1 MVNDVKVKEVI
12 LNVVKKIKEHYTPE
26 KIVLYGSFAY
36 GKPDE
41 DSDIDFLIIKNT
53 KERPIDR
60 RVYVRR
66 IVSVLRKGHPFSS
79 IVVTPQE
86 LKARLEIGDQFFKEI
101 LSKGEVLYAK

>member
-1 MVNDVKVKEVI
+1 MVDDISVKEII
-12 LNVVKKIKEHYTPE
+12 LNVVKKIKEHYAPE

-41 DSDIDFLIIKNT
+41 DSDIDLLIIKDT
-53 KERPIDR
+53 RERPIDR

-66 IVSVLRKGHPFSS
+66 VVSNLRKGHPFSS

-86 LKARLEIGDQFFKEI
+86 LKERLEIGDQFFKEI
-101 LSKGEVLYAK
+101 LLKGKVLYAK